1 MRVIKLKNIN
11 YKCLEDFNADLDG
24 HSVILLGDN
33 EVGKSSLLQW
43 IKISLGDK
51 SCIPPNTNGS
61 GEMVVEINGKEVTF
75 KLELDN
81 GVPNI
86 KVRGEGISIDN
97 NKSAIAQL
105 VGATKFNPEKF
116 VRLSETESGRKEQ
129 VKEFK
134 ETFIEEDIRKGLA
147 IHEANAKNY
156 YDQRTEVNRDVTKL
170 EGAVK
175 ANPMYNHIHELDK
188 FQPVDVSAVMTERD
202 KAQKNNANINTV
214 KSEIEISDKAITNA
228 KKEIAELQAKIDAH
242 NAVIDLNIEKI
253 TKGNEW
259 LKTHAEISTEQFDA
273 QIASATETNKKAS
286 DAQNL
291 KKQLAEIKALKDQSG
306 ELTVMIESSKQAIKD
321 TITQLDS
328 TVPGLGFDEDQ
339 LVYNGVPVHPNTMST
354 SQRSQ
359 LAVILKRAENP
370 NLPILLECSESWG
383 QKKFDWLKEMSE
395 AHNFQFIAERVES
408 GTEKL
413 EIRIVADE
421 TAH

>member
-1 MRVIKLKNIN
+1 MKVKEVRIKDF
-11 YKCLEDFNADLDG
+11 KCLKDFNAELNG
-24 HSVILLGDN
+24 HNVILLGDN
-33 EVGKSSLLQW
+33 EVGKSSLIQF
-43 IKISLGDK
+43 IKICIGDK
-51 SCIPPNTNGS
+51 SCIPPH
-61 GEMVVEINGKEVTF
+61 INGGGELTMDMEGKDVKF
-75 KLELDN
+75 ILKLKD
-81 GVPNI
+81 GKPYI
-86 KVRGEGISIDN
+86 TVRGDGISIDD
-97 NKSAIAQL
+97 NKGAIASL
-105 VGATKFNPEKF
+105 IGAIKFNPETF
-116 VRLSETESGRKEQ
+116 ISLSETDAGRKKQ
-129 VKEFK
+129 VDDFK
-134 ETFIEEDIRKGLA
+134 ETFIDPEIRLGLA
-147 IHEANAKNY
+147 KHEANAKNY
-156 YDQRTEVNRDVTKL
+156 YAERTDVNKEVAKL

-175 ANPMYNHIHELDK
+175 ANPMYNHVHELDK
-188 FQPVDVSAVMTERD
+188 FKPVDVSAVIAERD

-214 KSEIEISDKAITNA
+214 KSELEISDKAITNA

-273 QIASATETNKKAS
+273 QINSASETNKKAS

-291 KKQLAEIKALKDQSG
+291 KKQLAEIETLKTQSG

-339 LVYNGVPVHPNTMST
+339 LVYNGIPVHPNTMST

-383 QKKFDWLKEMSE
+383 QKKFDWLKEMAQNE
-395 AHNFQFIAERVES
+395 DFQFIAERVES

-413 EIRIVADE
+413 EIRILADE
-421 TAH
+421 ATH